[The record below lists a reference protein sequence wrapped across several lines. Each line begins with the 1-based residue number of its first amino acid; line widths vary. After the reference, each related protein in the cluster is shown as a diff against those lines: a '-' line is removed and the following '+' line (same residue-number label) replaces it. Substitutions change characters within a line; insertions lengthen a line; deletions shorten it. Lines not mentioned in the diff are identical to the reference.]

1 MARKMKNLN
10 DDIVV
15 YCTYCKEPIFINEAY
30 VVDNEEYYHWDCF
43 NQMNTGIDCFGDSI
57 SYQEE

>member
-1 MARKMKNLN
+1 MKNLN

-15 YCTYCKEPIFINEAY
+15 YCTYCKRPIFINEAY
-30 VVDNEEYYHWDCF
+30 VVDNEEHYHWDCF

-57 SYQEE
+57 SYKEE